1 MDRQSGIS
9 QSMAIGTDQ
18 KRRLVDLVGRAS
30 AANILGITVS
40 ALDKLVEIYELS
52 EKLGDLREPG
62 SSITWAREIKNLNK
76 KLVTPTVLDTIVKK
90 INERKITNSKDIRQL
105 RKILRDPVAK
115 EEFLSESGEI
125 QSALEK
131 VAPEENK
138 KGQGLSEEVAS
149 LVDAI
154 KRQPWTAVERLKGDP
169 DLLRNIEEAEKVFEA
184 LKKQLMQK

>member
-1 MDRQSGIS
+1 MV
-9 QSMAIGTDQ
+9 AY
-18 KRRLVDLVGRAS
+18 RLVDLLGHAS

-76 KLVTPTVLDTIVKK
+76 KLVSPTVLDSIVKK

-131 VAPEENK
+131 VPPDANK
-138 KGQGLSEEVAS
+138 KRQGLSEEVAA

-154 KRQPWTAVERLKGDP
+154 KRQPWTALDRLKGDS
-169 DLLRNIEEAEKVFEA
+169 DLLRNIEEAERVFEA
-184 LKKQLMQK
+184 LKRQLMQK